1 MTSGLQV
8 VGGLVLLIVG
18 ADVLVRAGSGLA
30 SWLGIRPMMIGL
42 TVVSLGT
49 SVPELAVGIDAA
61 VSGSPGLAIGN
72 IVGTNLVNLLLILGL
87 SAVLLPIALD
97 RATLRFDLPA
107 MTAAAVLLFLLSIDG
122 ALRRPDGVILLLAGV
137 AYTVG
142 LVQLSRRETADP
154 ADTPEVVV
162 TGTETPGR
170 PRPVRHVLALLVA
183 LVVVVIGAELLV
195 NGAVSTARTL
205 GVSETV
211 IGLTIIAIG
220 TSAPELVTTVVSTL
234 RGDRDL
240 AIGNLIGSSIYN
252 IGAVLGLTVVVA
264 PHGVPVPDEVLAADL
279 GLLVVATAAA
289 VPVFLTGRKITR
301 IEGGLFVATYVGYL
315 TWLLLTRT

>member
-1 MTSGLQV
+1 MSAGLMIA
-8 VGGLVLLIVG
+8 GGLVALIVG
-18 ADVLVRAGSGLA
+18 ADVLVRAGTGLA

-61 VSGSPGLAIGN
+61 VSGSPGLAVGN
-72 IVGTNLVNLLLILGL
+72 IVGTNLVNILLILGV
-87 SAVLLPIALD
+87 SAVLLPIALE

-107 MTAAAVLLFLLSIDG
+107 MTAAALLLYLLAVDG
-122 ALRRPDGVILLLAGV
+122 TLTRPDGVVLLLGGA

-142 LVQLSRRETADP
+142 LVWVSRREAPDP
-154 ADTPEVVV
+154 AEGDAASAAAA
-162 TGTETPGR
+162 TGRHR
-170 PRPVRHVLALLVA
+170 PLRDGLLLLGA
-183 LVVVVIGAELLV
+183 MAVVVVGAELLV
-195 NGAVSTARTL
+195 DGAVSSARSL
-205 GVSETV
+205 GVSDAI
-211 IGLTIIAIG
+211 IGLTIVAVG

-252 IGAVLGLTVVVA
+252 IGAVLGLTVLVA

-279 GLLVVATAAA
+279 GLLVLVTAAA
-289 VPVFLTGRKITR
+289 VPVFVSAARISR
-301 IEGGLFVATYVGYL
+301 IEGGVFVASYVGYL
-315 TWLLLTRT
+315 TWLLVART

>member
-1 MTSGLQV
+1 
-8 VGGLVLLIVG
+8 
-18 ADVLVRAGSGLA
+18 VLVRAGTGLA

-49 SVPELAVGIDAA
+49 SAPELAIGIDAA
-61 VSGSPGLAIGN
+61 VSGSPGLAVGN
-72 IVGTNLVNLLLILGL
+72 IVGTNLVNILLILGL
-87 SAVLLPIALD
+87 SAVLAPIALD

-107 MTAAAVLLFLLSIDG
+107 MTAAALLLYLLSIDG
-122 ALRRPDGVILLLAGV
+122 ALTRPDGVILLLGGV
-137 AYTVG
+137 AYTAG
-142 LVQLSRRETADP
+142 LVQVSRRETADP
-154 ADTPEVVV
+154 DEGPAAIVAGAADRR
-162 TGTETPGR
+162 R
-170 PRPVRHVLALLVA
+170 PLRHVLLLLVA

-195 NGAVSTARTL
+195 EGAVSSARTL
-205 GVSETV
+205 GVSDAI
-211 IGLTIIAIG
+211 IGLTIVAAG

-279 GLLVVATAAA
+279 GLLVVVTAAA
-289 VPVFLTGRKITR
+289 VPVFVTGTRISR
-301 IEGGLFVATYVGYL
+301 IEGGLFVASYIGYL
-315 TWLLLTRT
+315 AWLLVTRT